1 MSKKYR
7 GVWFQFGAPN
17 GKKLHTFLI
26 TVTISSP
33 FDHLSGYGI
42 QEKWRKTEN
51 GGLRDNLEGQY

>member
-1 MSKKYR
+1 MYGSNL
-7 GVWFQFGAPN
+7 GTPN